1 MALKD
6 WKRAKS
12 GESKS
17 YPLVYRRKSNE
28 NDTLVIKYYYL
39 SNSNPYEVQRNDI
52 PFFHSKTKSEAIK
65 YAKEYMRTH

>member
-28 NDTLVIKYYYL
+28 DDTLVIKYYYL
-39 SNSNPYEVQRNDI
+39 FNQYEVQRNDI

-65 YAKEYMRTH
+65 YIKEYMKKN